1 MKELTKAE
9 EQVMHPLWQMGNA
22 TVKQIIEQLPG
33 PVPAYNTVSTLVRIL
48 EKKGFVDHV
57 AEGKGHIYFP
67 VISKQE
73 YTRKFMKRFISNYFE
88 DSFKNLVSFFAKND
102 KMDLEEF
109 DELMADVRK
118 ELENKKSKEQ

>member
-22 TVKQIIEQLPG
+22 TVKQIIDHLPE
-33 PVPAYNTVSTLVRIL
+33 PTPAYNTVSTLVRIL

-67 VISKQE
+67 IISKQE
-73 YTRKFMKRFISNYFE
+73 YTRKFMNALSVIILKIH
-88 DSFKNLVSFFAKND
+88 
-102 KMDLEEF
+102 
-109 DELMADVRK
+109 
-118 ELENKKSKEQ
+118 SKILSPFLQRMTRWI